1 MTYYL
6 GSKDYTHS
14 IRPKKVTMTYKIIR
28 EKSIC
33 AECVSSKSRFLKQKT
48 NKKVVKITLILN

>member
-14 IRPKKVTMTYKIIR
+14 IGPKKVTMTYKMIR

-33 AECVSSKSRFLKQKT
+33 AEFVSSKSRFLKQKT
-48 NKKVVKITLILN
+48 NKKSG